1 MLKKIFPTILSEIQ
15 INLIS
20 LPTQL
25 NNMFSKACEY
35 GIKAI
40 IFIAAE
46 SLQNRRVKM
55 SDIVNK
61 VGSPEAFTAKIL
73 SKLVKAGIV
82 ESLKGPVGG
91 FQISPMRMPTI
102 MVNEVVYAI
111 DGDAIYNGCGLG
123 LDECSSLQPCP
134 MHDRFSVIR
143 QELKQMLQTTS
154 VHELAIGV
162 KSGKT
167 LLMR

>member
-1 MLKKIFPTILSEIQ
+1 M
-15 INLIS
+15 
-20 LPTQL
+20 
-25 NNMFSKACEY
+25 
-35 GIKAI
+35 G
-40 IFIAAE
+40 
-46 SLQNRRVKM
+46 
-55 SDIVNK
+55 DIVNK

-82 ESLKGPVGG
+82 ESLKGPIGG
-91 FQISPMRMPTI
+91 FQISPHSMSTI
-102 MVNEVVYAI
+102 MVSEVVYAI

-143 QELKQMLQTTS
+143 MELKKMLQTTS
-154 VHELAIGV
+154 IHELAIGV
-162 KSGKT
+162 KSGAT